1 MDVPDRKSFV
11 IYKNFYEPI
20 KHLSDDDLGKLFRA
34 IFQYQI
40 DGESKFDLA
49 YRNVD
54 PDIKIPFEFF
64 KNQFNLDNEKWLK
77 RAQSSRE
84 NGSLGGRPQEP
95 RKPSGL
101 SGLDEEPRKP
111 DTVTDT
117 VTVNVTDTENET
129 EKDLK
134 ESKKKSF
141 DEWWISWRTKA
152 RKNPG
157 VKNKAEKHYR
167 ELHKKLSAEEIQKAT
182 DLHFEASGKFHKSAE
197 RFLNPNNGIVQ
208 QLLEDPPKPKL
219 SAKPNRIPPKEPD
232 LKNHRTLVRKE
243 LSYIKTRED
252 AADYYES
259 LGDYLKVDPEVQQMF
274 ERFM

>member
-40 DGESKFDLA
+40 SNGVEVED
-49 YRNVD
+49 
-54 PDIKIPFEFF
+54 DIKIPFEFF
-64 KNQFNLDNEKWLK
+64 KNQFVLDHEKWLK

-84 NGSLGGRPQEP
+84 NGLLGGRPQEP
-95 RKPSGL
+95 KKPSGL
-101 SGLDEEPRKP
+101 SGLQEKPRKP
-111 DTVTDT
+111 VTDT

-134 ESKKKSF
+134 ESKKKDF
-141 DEWWISWRTKA
+141 ETWWTKWRAKA
-152 RKNPG
+152 RANPG

-167 ELHKKLSAEEIQKAT
+167 ELHKKLSAEEIQRAT
-182 DLHFEASGKFHKSAE
+182 DLHFEANGKFHKSAE

>member
-40 DGESKFDLA
+40 SNGVEVED
-49 YRNVD
+49 N
-54 PDIKIPFEFF
+54 IKIPFEFF

-101 SGLDEEPRKP
+101 SGLPEEPRKP
-111 DTVTDT
+111 DTDT
-117 VTVNVTDTENET
+117 VTGTGTVIVTDNET
-129 EKDLK
+129 ETDLK

>member
-1 MDVPDRKSFV
+1 MDVPDRKSFI

-40 DGESKFDLA
+40 SNGVEVED
-49 YRNVD
+49 N
-54 PDIKIPFEFF
+54 IKIPFEFF

-84 NGSLGGRPQEP
+84 NGSLGGRPSEP

-101 SGLDEEPRKP
+101 FGLDQKPTKP

-117 VTVNVTDTENET
+117 DTVNVDVTVTENET
-129 EKDLK
+129 EKDFK
-134 ESKKKSF
+134 ESKKKDF
-141 DEWWISWRTKA
+141 ETWWTNWRAKA

-167 ELHKKLSAEEIQKAT
+167 ELHKKLSAEEIQRAT

-197 RFLNPNNGIVQ
+197 RLLAPEDVLVM
-208 QLLEDPPKPKL
+208 QL
-219 SAKPNRIPPKEPD
+219 R
-232 LKNHRTLVRKE
+232 KNH
-243 LSYIKTRED
+243 
-252 AADYYES
+252 
-259 LGDYLKVDPEVQQMF
+259 
-274 ERFM
+274 

>member
-40 DGESKFDLA
+40 SNGVEVED
-49 YRNVD
+49 N
-54 PDIKIPFEFF
+54 IKIPFEFF
-64 KNQFNLDNEKWLK
+64 KNQFVLDHEKWLK

-101 SGLDEEPRKP
+101 SGLQEEPRKP

-117 VTVNVTDTENET
+117 VTVTNVTDTENET

-134 ESKKKSF
+134 EIKRKVLMSGGSAGEQKPG
-141 DEWWISWRTKA
+141 RTQ
-152 RKNPG
+152 
-157 VKNKAEKHYR
+157 V
-167 ELHKKLSAEEIQKAT
+167 
-182 DLHFEASGKFHKSAE
+182 
-197 RFLNPNNGIVQ
+197 
-208 QLLEDPPKPKL
+208 
-219 SAKPNRIPPKEPD
+219 
-232 LKNHRTLVRKE
+232 LKTKQRNITG
-243 LSYIKTRED
+243 S
-252 AADYYES
+252 
-259 LGDYLKVDPEVQQMF
+259 
-274 ERFM
+274 

>member
-1 MDVPDRKSFV
+1 MDVPDRKSFI

-40 DGESKFDLA
+40 SNGVE
-49 YRNVD
+49 VE
-54 PDIKIPFEFF
+54 PGIKIPFEFF

-101 SGLDEEPRKP
+101 SGLDQKPRKP
-111 DTVTDT
+111 DTD
-117 VTVNVTDTENET
+117 TVNVTDTENET

-141 DEWWISWRTKA
+141 ETWWTKWRAKA
-152 RKNPG
+152 RANPG
-157 VKNKAEKHYR
+157 VKTKQRNITGSCTRNSAQKKYR
-167 ELHKKLSAEEIQKAT
+167 EQLSCTLKQAGNIINRQK
-182 DLHFEASGKFHKSAE
+182 DF
-197 RFLNPNNGIVQ
+197 
-208 QLLEDPPKPKL
+208 
-219 SAKPNRIPPKEPD
+219 
-232 LKNHRTLVRKE
+232 
-243 LSYIKTRED
+243 
-252 AADYYES
+252 
-259 LGDYLKVDPEVQQMF
+259 
-274 ERFM
+274 

>member
-40 DGESKFDLA
+40 SNGVEVED
-49 YRNVD
+49 N
-54 PDIKIPFEFF
+54 IKIPFEFF
-64 KNQFNLDNEKWLK
+64 KNQFVLDHEKWLK

-84 NGSLGGRPQEP
+84 NGSLGGRPEKP

-101 SGLDEEPRKP
+101 SGLQEEPRKP

-134 ESKKKSF
+134 ESKKKGF
-141 DEWWISWRTKA
+141 ETWWTKWRAKA
-152 RKNPG
+152 RANPG

-167 ELHKKLSAEEIQKAT
+167 ELHKKLSAEEIQRAT
-182 DLHFEASGKFHKSAE
+182 DLHFEASGKYHKSAE
-197 RFLNPNNGIVQ
+197 RFLNPNNGLVQ
-208 QLLEDPPKPKL
+208 QLLEDPPKPKYTP
-219 SAKPNRIPPKEPD
+219 SPEPNRTAPKTPD
-232 LKNHRTLVRKE
+232 LTNHRKLVRKE

-259 LGDYLKVDPEVQQMF
+259 LKDYLKVDPQVQQMF

>member
-1 MDVPDRKSFV
+1 MDVPDRKSFI

-40 DGESKFDLA
+40 SNGVEVED
-49 YRNVD
+49 
-54 PDIKIPFEFF
+54 DIKIPFEFF

-84 NGSLGGRPQEP
+84 NGSLGGRPSEP

-101 SGLDEEPRKP
+101 SGLDQKPRKP
-111 DTVTDT
+111 DTDT

-134 ESKKKSF
+134 ESKKKGF
-141 DEWWISWRTKA
+141 ETWWTKWRAKA

-167 ELHKKLSAEEIQKAT
+167 ELHKKLSAEEIQRAT
-182 DLHFEASGKFHKSAE
+182 ELHFEASGKYHKSAE
-197 RFLNPNNGIVQ
+197 RFLNPINGMVQ
-208 QLLEDPPKPKL
+208 QLLEDPPKPKYNP
-219 SAKPNRIPPKEPD
+219 SPEPNRTPPKTPD
-232 LKNHRTLVRKE
+232 LTNHRKLVRID
-243 LSYIKTRED
+243 LQNIKTRED

-259 LGDYLKVDPEVQQMF
+259 LRDYLKVDPEVQRMF

>member
-40 DGESKFDLA
+40 SNGVE
-49 YRNVD
+49 VE
-54 PDIKIPFEFF
+54 PGIKIPFEFF
-64 KNQFNLDNEKWLK
+64 KNQLVLYNEKWLK
-77 RAQSSRE
+77 RAQSSKI

-101 SGLDEEPRKP
+101 SGLDQKPRKP
-111 DTVTDT
+111 DTD
-117 VTVNVTDTENET
+117 TVNVTDTENET

-134 ESKKKSF
+134 ESKKKDF
-141 DEWWISWRTKA
+141 ETWWTKWRAKA
-152 RKNPG
+152 RANPG

-167 ELHKKLSAEEIQKAT
+167 ELHKKLSAEEIQRAT
-182 DLHFEASGKFHKSAE
+182 DLHFEANGKYHKSAE
-197 RFLNPNNGIVQ
+197 RFLNPINGMVQ
-208 QLLEDPPKPKL
+208 QLLEDPPKPKYTP
-219 SAKPNRIPPKEPD
+219 SPEPNRTAPKEPD
-232 LKNHRTLVRKE
+232 LKNHRKLVR
-243 LSYIKTRED
+243 LDLQNIKTREE

-259 LGDYLKVDPEVQQMF
+259 LRDYLKVDPQVQQMF

>member
-40 DGESKFDLA
+40 SNGVEVED
-49 YRNVD
+49 N
-54 PDIKIPFEFF
+54 IKIPFEFF

-84 NGSLGGRPQEP
+84 NGLLGGRPEKP

-101 SGLDEEPRKP
+101 SGLQEEPRKP

-134 ESKKKSF
+134 ESKKKGF
-141 DEWWISWRTKA
+141 ETWWTKWRAKA
-152 RKNPG
+152 RANPG

-167 ELHKKLSAEEIQKAT
+167 ELHKKLSAEEIQRAT
-182 DLHFEASGKFHKSAE
+182 DLHFEASGKYHKSAE
-197 RFLNPNNGIVQ
+197 RFLNPNNGLVQ
-208 QLLEDPPKPKL
+208 QLLEDPPKPKYTP
-219 SAKPNRIPPKEPD
+219 SPEPNRTAPKTPD
-232 LKNHRTLVRKE
+232 LTNHRKLVRKE

-259 LGDYLKVDPEVQQMF
+259 LKDYLKVDPQVQQMF